1 MGAPFHYKLMQ
12 QNCWLSPTRMLYWE
26 EQKALV
32 VSDLHFGK
40 TGHFRKEGI
49 AVPQSVY
56 KEDLQ
61 RLVSQL
67 QYFQPRQLIVVGDMF
82 HSRANKE
89 LDWFKKWRDDFPEL
103 DIQLIMGNHDILQQ
117 QWYKEAGVIISHEKL
132 VVNDFSFI
140 HDISAIANPPSGQL
154 IPVRTGKGGRS
165 DKSAVT
171 NYIFS
176 GHLHPG
182 VRVSGGGRQSLDFPC
197 FYFTPAFCVLPAF
210 SRFTGLAM
218 IRPKEEDNVFAIVN
232 QSIIQL

>member
-1 MGAPFHYKLMQ
+1 MGAPFHFKLMQ
-12 QNCWLSPTRMLYWE
+12 QHCWLSAERMLYWE

-67 QYFQPRQLIVVGDMF
+67 QFFQPRQLIVVGDMF
-82 HSRANKE
+82 HSSANKE
-89 LDWFKKWRDDFPEL
+89 LDWFKKWRDDFPDL
-103 DIQLIMGNHDILQQ
+103 DIQLIMGNHDILQL
-117 QWYKEAGVIISHEKL
+117 QWYKEAGVTISNEKL
-132 VVNDFSFI
+132 VINDFSFV
-140 HDISAIANPPSGQL
+140 HDINAATHS
-154 IPVRTGKGGRS
+154 PVS
-165 DKSAVT
+165 
-171 NYIFS
+171 NYLFS
-176 GHLHPG
+176 GHIHPG
-182 VRVSGGGRQSLDFPC
+182 IRVSGGGRQSLHFPC

-218 IRPKEEDNVFAIVN
+218 IRPKEKDNVFAIVN

>member
-1 MGAPFHYKLMQ
+1 MGAPFYHKLKQ
-12 QNCWLSPTRMLYWE
+12 QNCWLSAERMLYWE
-26 EQKALV
+26 DHQALI

-67 QYFQPRQLIVVGDMF
+67 QFFQPKQLIVVGDMF

-89 LDWFKKWRDDFPEL
+89 MDWFKKWREDFSEL
-103 DIQLIMGNHDILQQ
+103 DIQLIMGNHDILQR
-117 QWYKEAGVIISHEKL
+117 QWYQEAGLAINYDELCIG
-132 VVNDFSFI
+132 NFSFV
-140 HDISAIANPPSGQL
+140 HDISKANNCGE
-154 IPVRTGKGGRS
+154 KE
-165 DKSAVT
+165 DH
-171 NYIFS
+171 YFFS
-176 GHLHPG
+176 GHIHPG
-182 VRVSGGGRQSLDFPC
+182 IRVSGAGRQSLQFPC

-218 IRPKEEDNVFAIVN
+218 IRPKEEDTVFAIVN

>member
-1 MGAPFHYKLMQ
+1 MGTPFYYKLQ
-12 QNCWLSPTRMLYWE
+12 KNSCWLSPERMVFWE
-26 EQKALV
+26 DQKTLI

-67 QYFQPRQLIVVGDMF
+67 QFFQPRQLIVVGDMF

-89 LDWFKKWRDDFPEL
+89 MDWFKKWRGDFPAL
-103 DIQLIMGNHDILQQ
+103 DIQLIMGNHDILQRK
-117 QWYKEAGVIISHEKL
+117 WYEEAGVVINYNEKCIG
-132 VVNDFSFI
+132 NFSFV
-140 HDISAIANPPSGQL
+140 HDI
-154 IPVRTGKGGRS
+154 
-165 DKSAVT
+165 KSA
-171 NYIFS
+171 NDCGLKEDHYFFS
-176 GHLHPG
+176 GHIHPG
-182 VRVSGGGRQSLDFPC
+182 VRINGAGKQSLHFPC
-197 FYFTPAFCVLPAF
+197 FYFTPSFCVLPAF

-218 IRPKEEDNVFAIVN
+218 VRPKEEDTIFAIVN